1 MHHTRNHTPTKL
13 SLHVRNLTSRRLS
26 KISYEENSL
35 SIKIN
40 YRSKAPKSKLCA
52 RDAERWEV
60 ADRTPT
66 RATRARRASARVC
79 ACARVPAALSAR
91 SRRAARGLSS
101 PPRRRT
107 NALGPRAGFSR
118 CRCSVLSCGS
128 YSDGPGLTAQGQVPS
143 LVLSS
148 SRTASRL

>member
-66 RATRARRASARVC
+66 RATRASARVC
-79 ACARVPAALSAR
+79 ACARVQAALPGR

-118 CRCSVLSCGS
+118 CRGSVLSCGS

-148 SRTASRL
+148 SCTASRL

>member
-1 MHHTRNHTPTKL
+1 MHRTRNHTPTKL

-66 RATRARRASARVC
+66 RARRASARVC
-79 ACARVPAALSAR
+79 ACARVPAALSAC

-107 NALGPRAGFSR
+107 NALCPRAGFSR

-148 SRTASRL
+148 SRTAYRL